1 MEMSL
6 TVEPTSMRNEAS
18 PGAPAP
24 RPLLAQLEHVAR
36 TRGAHTAFVEGERRT
51 TYAQLWSWV
60 ERIGQGLRG
69 RIQPGEPV
77 VIVMDNRA
85 ELAAAIYAT
94 WWAGGVTATLNPALK
109 LPDLVALGHQCGA
122 RLALLDPAFAAQK
135 DEWGRSG
142 VAAFE
147 LDAWL
152 AEPTAEPPCDAPLA
166 TDRSSTAALI
176 FTSGTTGQPK
186 GVMLSHANLAA
197 NVAAVQ
203 ASLPM
208 QADDVTLCVLPF
220 HYAYGGSV
228 LHTHLTL
235 GATLVLENSFMYPQ
249 RITQRMAQCGV
260 TAFHGVPSSY
270 YLLLERGQ
278 ITGANLGSLR
288 YVAQAGGPM
297 DPARID
303 AFCALLPQVGFWVMY
318 GQTEACSRLTTLPA
332 PERLRKRGS
341 VGRPL
346 PGVRLRVLGPD
357 GARLPCGE
365 VGEVCAQGDN
375 VMQGYWQAP
384 DDTAATLQNGWLRT
398 GDIGHLDDEGFL
410 FLHGR
415 SRDII
420 KVGAHRVAP
429 QEIEQ
434 VIQLVP
440 GVQECA
446 VLAMP
451 DTLLG
456 EVIRACVV
464 PALDAPEASTLTR
477 DILRTCRERLPLYKM
492 PRQVDCF
499 DALPR
504 TASGKIQKH
513 LIPAHPGQA

>member
-1 MEMSL
+1 MRGEPGRRAPEPHSL
-6 TVEPTSMRNEAS
+6 LTQ
-18 PGAPAP
+18 
-24 RPLLAQLEHVAR
+24 LAHVAR
-36 TRGAHTAFVEGERRT
+36 ACGERVAFVEGERRT
-51 TYAQLWSWV
+51 TYAELWGQV
-60 ERIGQGLRG
+60 ERIGLALRH

-77 VIVMDNRA
+77 VIVMDNCA
-85 ELAAAIYAT
+85 ELAATIYAT
-94 WWAGGVTATLNPALK
+94 WWAGGIAAALNPALK
-109 LPDLVALGHQCGA
+109 APDLLALAQSCGA
-122 RLALLDPAFAAQK
+122 RWALLDPAMPT
-135 DEWGRSG
+135 
-142 VAAFE
+142 
-147 LDAWL
+147 DAWQGGGVTAL
-152 AEPTAEPPCDAPLA
+152 ALDGGLLEPLA
-166 TDRSSTAALI
+166 APPFEASPCPYPTPLSSTAALI

-186 GVMLSHANLAA
+186 GVMLSHGNLAS

-208 QADDVTLCVLPF
+208 RADDVTLCVLPF

-228 LHTHLTL
+228 LHTHLAL

-249 RITQRMAQCGV
+249 RITQRMAQCRV

-278 ITGANLGSLR
+278 LASADLQSLR

-303 AFCALLPQVGFWVMY
+303 AFCALLPWVDFWVMY

-332 PERLRKRGS
+332 HERLRKQGS

-346 PGVRLRVLGPD
+346 PGVELRVVGPD
-357 GARLPCGE
+357 GNALPCGE
-365 VGEVCAQGDN
+365 VGEVCARGDN

-384 DDTAATLQNGWLRT
+384 QDTAATLQGGWLRT

-420 KVGAHRVAP
+420 KAGAHRVAP

-434 VIQLVP
+434 VIQSVP

-446 VLAMP
+446 VVAMP
-451 DTLLG
+451 DHLLG
-456 EVIRACVV
+456 EVIRACIV
-464 PALDAPEASTLTR
+464 PAQDAPEASALAR
-477 DILRTCRERLPLYKM
+477 DVLRTCRERLPLYKM
-492 PRQVDCF
+492 PRHVDCF

-513 LIPAHPGQA
+513 LIPARSGQT